1 MLLLCCF
8 VDSVNIKSPH
18 SSSSR
23 SESDK
28 VSHLP
33 EPVVKPCKLKL
44 NLYTYLNIL
53 CLDYIIILWVLLIL
67 VGMKI

>member
-33 EPVVKPCKLKL
+33 EPVVKPCKLRLYNYFVCAAYPSGHENINLKKL
-44 NLYTYLNIL
+44 K
-53 CLDYIIILWVLLIL
+53 
-67 VGMKI
+67 KIVQ